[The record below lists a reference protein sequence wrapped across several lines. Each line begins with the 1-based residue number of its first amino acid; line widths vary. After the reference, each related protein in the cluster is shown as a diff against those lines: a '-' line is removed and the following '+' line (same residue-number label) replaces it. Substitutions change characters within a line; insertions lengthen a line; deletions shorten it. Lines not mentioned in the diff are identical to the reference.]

1 MICLDIIIDMIGSF
15 ITLWW
20 TK

>member
-1 MICLDIIIDMIGSF
+1 MICLDIIIDMIGS
-15 ITLWW
+15 LWW